1 MIYAAIEY
9 FLIALTVVSIGLC
22 VWRGRNFRIAAALI
36 IVMPSAILSS
46 KCGSFLLMGAS
57 LIVAFGVCVI
67 SLRSGDGGMLD
78 IESNELCYAI
88 GFILMIR
95 LPFVMLYAAGVVGF
109 TWLWLSSVIFLMLE
123 NLLIIEG
130 YANGRSGRINDR
142 ITNFRIRADEFIF
155 SRSRV

>member
-1 MIYAAIEY
+1 
-9 FLIALTVVSIGLC
+9 
-22 VWRGRNFRIAAALI
+22 
-36 IVMPSAILSS
+36 
-46 KCGSFLLMGAS
+46 
-57 LIVAFGVCVI
+57 
-67 SLRSGDGGMLD
+67 MLD

>member
-9 FLIALTVVSIGLC
+9 FLMALTAVSIGLC
-22 VWRGRNFRIAAALI
+22 IYRFSNLRIAAALI

-46 KCGSFLLMGAS
+46 QCGNFLLMGAA
-57 LIVAFGVCVI
+57 LIVAFSVCVV
-67 SLRSGDGGMLD
+67 SFRKGDGGMID
-78 IESNELCYAI
+78 IESNELGYVI
-88 GFILMIR
+88 GFILMLR
-95 LPFVMLYAAGVVGF
+95 LPFVILYAAGVLSF
-109 TWLWLSSVIFLMLE
+109 SWLWLSSVIFLMLE

>member
-9 FLIALTVVSIGLC
+9 FLMALTLVSIGLC
-22 VWRGRNFRIAAALI
+22 LWKFSNLRIAAALI
-36 IVMPSAILSS
+36 IVMPSAIISS
-46 KCGSFLLMGAS
+46 KCGNFLLMGVA
-57 LIVAFGVCVI
+57 LIAAFAVCVV
-67 SLRSGDGGMLD
+67 SVRKGDNGMLD
-78 IESNELCYAI
+78 IESNELGYVI
-88 GFILMIR
+88 GFILMLR
-95 LPFVMLYAAGVVGF
+95 LPFVILYAAGVVGF

-155 SRSRV
+155 SRSRI